1 MRSTA
6 CDYLYKPEYC
16 RAVQSLKI
24 SLDEWASSILAD
36 PVTKEPKRA
45 EDFMLTQGVLDGRV
59 LLKSSMGFSVWE
71 TGQSHFEDLEV
82 SKHYLR
88 KNQESFAQEI
98 LRDAVIYEA
107 IRLEEPIL
115 DVGGSCGLLREFLN
129 PEAKYLVVD
138 PFIKA
143 LQKISPARIES
154 YKCLKLPLNFI
165 AGVAEFL
172 PIQTASVRTVH
183 MRSMLDHVQ
192 IVDLC
197 LLEAKRVL
205 MPGGKL
211 IIGITI
217 EGQPYGKMGIDL
229 GLVHAMKKIT
239 KTLLTIIGV
248 ERYKDHHV
256 WHPTYSNL
264 MKILADAGFVV
275 VQTFWQPAWKGRVL
289 YVEAKYNRLE

>member
-1 MRSTA
+1 
-6 CDYLYKPEYC
+6 
-16 RAVQSLKI
+16 VQRLKI
-24 SLDEWASSILAD
+24 SLDDWASSVLAD
-36 PVTKEPKRA
+36 PITKEPKRPQ
-45 EDFMLTQGVLDGRV
+45 DFALTQGVLDARV
-59 LLKSSMGFSVWE
+59 LLKNSMGFSVWD
-71 TGQSHFEDLEV
+71 TGQTHFEDLEI
-82 SKHYLR
+82 SKHYL
-88 KNQESFAQEI
+88 KKSEESFAHEI
-98 LRDAVIYEA
+98 LRDAVIYET
-107 IRLEEPIL
+107 ILLEEPIL
-115 DVGGSCGLLREFLN
+115 DVGGSCGLLREFLKQDS
-129 PEAKYLVVD
+129 KYLVVD
-138 PFIKA
+138 PFINA
-143 LQKISPARIES
+143 LQKISPARINS
-154 YKCLKLPLNFI
+154 YKCLEQPLNFI

-229 GLVHAMKKIT
+229 GLLHAIKKIT
-239 KTLLTIIGV
+239 KTLLTLIGV
-248 ERYKDHHV
+248 ERYRDHHV

-264 MKILADAGFVV
+264 MKILAVAGFVV

-289 YVEAKYNRLE
+289 YVEAKCDSFG